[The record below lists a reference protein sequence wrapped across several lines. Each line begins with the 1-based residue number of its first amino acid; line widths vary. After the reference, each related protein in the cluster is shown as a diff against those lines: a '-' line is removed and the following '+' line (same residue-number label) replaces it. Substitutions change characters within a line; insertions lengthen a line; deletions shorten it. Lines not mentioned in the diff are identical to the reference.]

1 MTKKTLKIFTA
12 ILAVILALAA
22 AACSS
27 KGNSGST
34 KVTLKTPGSVI
45 SNNGA
50 VSETENYFYFV
61 NGQEDATAENDY
73 GKPVKGAIAV
83 VSKSDLKKSEIV
95 VPKIMS
101 AKDYN
106 AGIFVYGDCV
116 YYGTTTTKKGSDGKI
131 ATDVL
136 EFQKAKLDGSGVEE
150 ILDVTGLSTEYRFVL
165 SGEKVY
171 LLYVSDSAIY
181 SVDVASGKKTTV
193 SEKAAAYKWTETNEL
208 GEVSILFT
216 ETVAKYP
223 DEEDNTETE
232 SYNVVKAYKAGEES
246 AKTVLSGKME
256 YNGLSSDSTFTIKA
270 VKAGYV
276 FVTETPANNTVNTE
290 KTYAVEVSA
299 IYGYEENATKA
310 NLTESMV
317 VVNTSN
323 LDSAYIVSLTEIYY
337 SSSDKI
343 VRASLTASADNEVPV
358 AKVGVTSLLGKD
370 GDYMYY
376 VTDDSLIARVE
387 LSETEIKDEQIL
399 TGKVNASWFSA
410 KMVGDYIF
418 WSDSADDGSTYM
430 KTLNYKT
437 IAAEDIE
444 ETTEDD
450 TTTYTLKSGKLI
462 ALGVMTDEDVVYAYE
477 AHLSAFKADAYDSNQ
492 KLNVRDEDGNLT
504 MKDGK
509 IYVEGFVTIQNE
521 YNALTAAQKKLISDD
536 GKKVYDLF
544 TRALEADNLLYK
556 LNNYIE
562 EKRGDVPASGKTEA
576 EWKTIAEE
584 VQKGINEILKAD
596 DGKSVMNLVDNNLL
610 WEYYDSNDGAYA
622 TLLKK

>member
-12 ILAVILALAA
+12 VFAVILALAA
-22 AACSS
+22 VACSS

-34 KVTLKTPGSVI
+34 KVTLKTPGKVI
-45 SNNGA
+45 LNNGA

-61 NGQEDATAENDY
+61 NGQEDSTAENSY
-73 GKPVKGAIAV
+73 GKPVKGTIAV
-83 VSKSDLKKSEIV
+83 VAKADLTKSEIV

-101 AKDYN
+101 AQDYN
-106 AGIFVYGDCV
+106 AGIFVYGDYV
-116 YYGTTTTKKGSDGKI
+116 YYGTTTTKKDSDGKI

-150 ILDVTGLSTEYRFVL
+150 ILDISGLSTEYRFVL

-181 SVDVASGKKTTV
+181 SIDVSSGKKITV
-193 SEKAAAYKWTETNEL
+193 SEKAAAYNWTETSEL
-208 GEVSILFT
+208 GEVSIIFT

-223 DEEDNTETE
+223 DEDDNTETE

-246 AKTVLSGKME
+246 AKIVLSGKME
-256 YNGLSSDSTFTIKA
+256 YNGLSSDSTFAIKA

-290 KTYAVEVSA
+290 KTYAVKVSE
-299 IYGYEENATKA
+299 IYGYEEAATST
-310 NLTESMV
+310 NLTEV
-317 VVNTSN
+317 IVNTDN
-323 LDSAYIVSLTEIYY
+323 LDSAYIVSLEEAYY
-337 SSSDKI
+337 SSSEKI
-343 VRASLTASADNEVPV
+343 VRVSLKESSDNEVPV

-370 GDYMYY
+370 GDYVYY

-387 LSETEIKDEQIL
+387 LSETEIKDEQVL

-450 TTTYTLKSGKLI
+450 TTTYSLKSEKLI

-492 KLNVRDEDGNLT
+492 KLNVRDDDGNFT

-509 IYVEGFVTIQNE
+509 IYVEGFVTVQNE
-521 YNALTAAQKKLISDD
+521 YNALTDAQKKLISDD
-536 GKKVYDLF
+536 GKNVYDLF

-562 EKRGDVPASGKTEA
+562 EKRGDAPASGKTEA
-576 EWKTIAEE
+576 EWKAVAEE

-596 DGKSVMNLVDNNLL
+596 DGTSVMNLVDNNLL

-622 TLLKK
+622 TLLK